1 VAHFQLIGAS
11 TVYNSL
17 LGGASPTIVPWDETT
32 PTSASAISSGST
44 GSQTWYTNG
53 SVSSKSFRILG
64 YVESTQAT
72 AGTWASAPTK
82 IALFGPG
89 VKRPGDVVQEVSTT
103 VAGPATT
110 GSASFV
116 ALSGMNVAIPLAS
129 AANLIRAEA
138 YGSLNNSSVASLGT
152 TSNVRLSRG
161 MTANTNLFGNGSQA
175 GSSATATIILG
186 TGALTGYD
194 LPNVSGS
201 VTYAV
206 QGSIS
211 NGGTLNFNTVQ
222 ISAREI
228 QI

>member
-1 VAHFQLIGAS
+1 MGVGADQDCAVRAES
-11 TVYNSL
+11 EAAGRCGS
-17 LGGASPTIVPWDETT
+17 GGIHNRSRSGDDRERVLRDPERDECGDSPCV
-32 PTSASAISSGST
+32 
-44 GSQTWYTNG
+44 
-53 SVSSKSFRILG
+53 RC
-64 YVESTQAT
+64 
-72 AGTWASAPTK
+72 
-82 IALFGPG
+82 
-89 VKRPGDVVQEVSTT
+89 
-103 VAGPATT
+103 
-110 GSASFV
+110 
-116 ALSGMNVAIPLAS
+116 
-129 AANLIRAEA
+129 NLIRAEA